1 MVVNAIN
8 SPTPA
13 AVTRYF
19 ILQLTVTVILE
30 GLLLR
35 PKLSVTVSLKARAV
49 DTVGAI
55 NVGVAVVAPVKLT
68 KVPDV

>member
-1 MVVNAIN
+1 MQSTARHLLLLLG
-8 SPTPA
+8 A
-13 AVTRYF
+13 LF
-19 ILQLTVTVILE
+19 LQLTVTVILA